1 LHHHLKSLSLAFD
14 MMNRIEKSKQKIKE
28 FFGDAVFSIA
38 ETDPEFLNILNH
50 FIFGEV
56 SYHGSLSD
64 KIRELITLVILATNQ
79 TLEQLKEHVGVAL
92 NVGVSPVEIKE
103 AFYQCA
109 PYLGFPKSLSA
120 LHQANEVFKE
130 RNIALSGESQKQTN
144 EENRFEE
151 GLKVQK
157 TIFGDVID
165 QMHKNAPD
173 NQKHIQNYLSAFCFG
188 DFYTRS
194 GLDLKTR
201 ELLTLCIVS
210 ALGGC
215 ESQVKAH
222 INGNL
227 NVGNDKNVM
236 LEAITQCLPYMGFP
250 RTLNAL
256 ACINELIPDNK

>member
-1 LHHHLKSLSLAFD
+1 
-14 MMNRIEKSKQKIKE
+14 MNRIELSNQKIKE
-28 FFGDAVFSIA
+28 LFGDAEFSTA
-38 ETDPEFLNILNH
+38 ETDPEFLDILKRL
-50 FIFGEV
+50 IFGEV
-56 SYHGSLSD
+56 FYHGSLSD
-64 KIRELITLVILATNQ
+64 KIRELITLVVLASNQ
-79 TLEQLKEHVGVAL
+79 TIEQLKEHVVIAL

-109 PYLGFPKSLSA
+109 PYLGFPKSLNA
-120 LHQANEVFKE
+120 INQANEVFKE
-130 RNIALSGESQKQTN
+130 RNIALPVESQKQTN

-157 TIFGDVID
+157 TIFGDLID

-210 ALGGC
+210 SIGGC
-215 ESQVKAH
+215 DGQVKAH

-227 NVGNDKNVM
+227 KVGNDKNVM

-250 RTLNAL
+250 RILNAL
-256 ACINELIPDNK
+256 ACINELVPDNK